1 MRGRKTR
8 YVLADTAQQ
17 TVGGFIL
24 GGPFVMA
31 EEIWN
36 MAENVSSLHLA
47 ATVLIVLG
55 IGYTALYEADEERD
69 PDTEKSFLGIPLRFI
84 SLVAVSYLS
93 VGIIAVV
100 VSAPQTFGAD
110 VTTGVKAVMI
120 STIFSVVGAAT
131 ADTVFR

>member
-1 MRGRKTR
+1 
-8 YVLADTAQQ
+8 
-17 TVGGFIL
+17 
-24 GGPFVMA
+24 MA